1 MKLFIILLMMNIY
14 LAKSSENQV
23 LIHGPETPVYKCKF
37 LNASVKVETFK
48 HKLPRR
54 TAIYSSY
61 KAIHPKL
68 VLVVDYNDYIR
79 DGEKKSLERAVI
91 IIENI
96 NSNYQEVN
104 SNSRVEAQLAG
115 VVLITDPD
123 VYSPP
128 KTLMPP
134 EEGTGSIVRSEFYNP
149 KTASLINRTL
159 PPWENYTLA
168 DKELERFND
177 WWKIHSQLF
186 EGLDYDAF
194 IYSFPWYLAGESIIK
209 EDIIILWSFSNGKIC
224 KSKPGA
230 IVSSLF
236 KDSHY
241 SYALEVSYF
250 LGVTAENDSKNSHWY
265 TWHVTQNY
273 FDKILLWRNHTAGI
287 VEDNDQRE
295 RYTCLRWRRRKED
308 YDDDLY

>member
-61 KAIHPKL
+61 
-68 VLVVDYNDYIR
+68 N
-79 DGEKKSLERAVI
+79 GEKKSLERAVI

-177 WWKIHSQLF
+177 WWKIHSQL
-186 EGLDYDAF
+186 
-194 IYSFPWYLAGESIIK
+194 
-209 EDIIILWSFSNGKIC
+209 
-224 KSKPGA
+224 
-230 IVSSLF
+230 
-236 KDSHY
+236 
-241 SYALEVSYF
+241 